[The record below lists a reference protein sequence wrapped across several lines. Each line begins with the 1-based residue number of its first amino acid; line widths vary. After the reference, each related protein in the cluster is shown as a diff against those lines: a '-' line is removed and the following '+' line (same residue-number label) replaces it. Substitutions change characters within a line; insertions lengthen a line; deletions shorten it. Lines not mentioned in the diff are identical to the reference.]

1 MTHPISTHTARH
13 GAKTMFG
20 RLLATVAC
28 IVVCVCATAQN
39 NIYGINDKLYHIYIQ
54 AYKDR
59 ANEKGLKLSQ

>member
-1 MTHPISTHTARH
+1 
-13 GAKTMFG
+13 MFG